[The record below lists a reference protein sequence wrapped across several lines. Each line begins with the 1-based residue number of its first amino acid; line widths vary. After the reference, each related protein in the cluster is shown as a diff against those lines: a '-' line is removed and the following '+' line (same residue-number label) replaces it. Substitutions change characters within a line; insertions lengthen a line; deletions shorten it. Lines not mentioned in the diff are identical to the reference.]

1 MKSKTNKWL
10 VIIITNGVQ
19 CFNEKFKSIED
30 IAKDLQLSKN
40 IVFDIASNRRTA
52 EKYKNC
58 RFFPQI
64 SITRLP

>member
-10 VIIITNGVQ
+10 VVIVTNGEQ
-19 CFNEKFKSIED
+19 CFNEKFLSIDD
-30 IAKDLQLSKN
+30 IAKDLGLSKN

-52 EKYKNC
+52 VKYKDC